1 MVYYV
6 NINPNKVEVAILISD
21 KVDLKQKY
29 IIRNKGGHFIIK

>member
-6 NINPNKVEVAILISD
+6 NINPNIIEVAILIWD
-21 KVDLKQKY
+21 KVDLEQIY